1 MKLVCVR
8 SRSHFWCP
16 SQEKAVNRSFREDS
30 TPDMLLE
37 WLNKKVPKQDSP
49 EAVLKAIDDFA
60 WTEQWMMNVGD
71 VKGKVL
77 DVALREALRL
87 HPTGVFT
94 ALELGTYLGY
104 SAVRIARLLPSRGRL
119 LSVDSAPQ
127 EVAEEALQGKR
138 LRTTGVAV
146 DASNISQVSELMKP
160 PAPIFKKRDALPV
173 PASPSPQPSPGISP
187 PTPQPEQPQPSSK
200 RGKGTKT
207 PKEVL
212 KKKSEALELG
222 TQLGT
227 IEFGQSL
234 KNTVEQHAAKFE
246 ELYNGV
252 RTLVAGQVDREEDY
266 LPYVK
271 QFLEVSRNYEA
282 PKMAAQGMVKSL
294 KVKNAPKKKAKAKPH
309 TDCLHTLED
318 KSLWLQ
324 VPGYSRPR
332 RLWDC
337 MHLIHLGILRD
348 VVASTLVSLL
358 LTKELHSYVKL
369 GNDATPDAVLHRF
382 TILAKEWARGQKLDL
397 SIPPLTESRLGFDG
411 KSYPEL
417 DTRERPHLSDAEAAE
432 SSWLG
437 CLHLVCYQ
445 ALASRALER
454 GDFLWRVRP
463 KHHYIAHLLDE
474 TRRWKINPMAASTFL
489 DEDHMKQLR
498 GVSSACH
505 PRTMLKVWARRY
517 ILKRTLLWQRM

>member
-1 MKLVCVR
+1 MGYTRRAAANLL
-8 SRSHFWCP
+8 SRLRNNSARMAALD
-16 SQEKAVNRSFREDS
+16 SGFRNQ
-30 TPDMLLE
+30 LLN
-37 WLNKKVPKQDSP
+37 L
-49 EAVLKAIDDFA
+49 DDA
-60 WTEQWMMNVGD
+60 SRAS
-71 VKGKVL
+71 L
-77 DVALREALRL
+77 I
-87 HPTGVFT
+87 T
-94 ALELGTYLGY
+94 ALCECNGDLEEIINKCGAVKADEVMNHKRKCGLTQDDPNAPGTTLF
-104 SAVRIARLLPSRGRL
+104 L
-119 LSVDSAPQ
+119 LSKDTMP
-127 EVAEEALQGKR
+127 GKR
-138 LRTTGVAV
+138 LRTAGVAV

-160 PAPIFKKRDALPV
+160 PAPIFKKR
-173 PASPSPQPSPGISP
+173 GIST

-207 PKEVL
+207 PKEVAETTPLQKGQSLATQVL

-294 KVKNAPKKKAKAKPH
+294 KVKNAPKKKAKAMSVKKSAKIAAAFQQDGVH
-309 TDCLHTLED
+309 GRNKCLFGPLGEASIQQYWEKED
-318 KSLWLQ
+318 PAFLASL
-324 VPGYSRPR
+324 G
-332 RLWDC
+332 

-397 SIPPLTESRLGFDG
+397 SIPPLTESRLGFSRLGFDG

-417 DTRERPHLSDAEAAE
+417 DSRVKAARTRVLFEF
-432 SSWLG
+432 
-437 CLHLVCYQ
+437 VTKV
-445 ALASRALER
+445 ALEI
-454 GDFLWRVRP
+454 D
-463 KHHYIAHLLDE
+463 
-474 TRRWKINPMAASTFL
+474 
-489 DEDHMKQLR
+489 
-498 GVSSACH
+498 
-505 PRTMLKVWARRY
+505 
-517 ILKRTLLWQRM
+517 TLPDMFSIGEK